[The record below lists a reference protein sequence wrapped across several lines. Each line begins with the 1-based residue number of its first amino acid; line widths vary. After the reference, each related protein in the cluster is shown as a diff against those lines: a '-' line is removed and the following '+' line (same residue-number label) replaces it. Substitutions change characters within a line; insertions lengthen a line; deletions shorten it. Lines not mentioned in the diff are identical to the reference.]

1 MCNLYNLK
9 VTRQELWQYYQA
21 NDDFRRDIEREELA
35 KDYVSKATPGL
46 IVRTVNGQRVL
57 SEPLHWGWPNPRGG
71 DEVRNVRNYGSRF
84 WKPALENPERRCLVP
99 FTQFQ
104 EWTVEPDPATGK
116 KTKHWFSLLNRPI
129 GTFAGIWR
137 PSERGDIFTFLTCG
151 YSDSDDPDVEKAAAA
166 AHIVGK
172 IHPKAVP
179 VILHDE
185 DFDRWL
191 TAPVNEALS
200 LACAHPS
207 QLIALDADA

>member
-9 VTRQELWQYYQA
+9 VERWELQAYYQA
-21 NDDFRRDIEREELA
+21 DDDFRREIEIEELA

-46 IVRTVNGQRVL
+46 IIRQIGSQRFL

-71 DEVRNVRNYGSRF
+71 DEVRNVRNYSSKF
-84 WKPALENPERRCLVP
+84 WKPALTDPSRRCLVP

-104 EWTVEPDPATGK
+104 EWTVEPDPETGK
-116 KTKHWFSLLNRPI
+116 KRPHWFSLVSQPI

-151 YSDSDDPDVEKAAAA
+151 YSESPRDSEDDKAAAA
-166 AHIVGK
+166 QHVVGK
-172 IHPKAVP
+172 IHPKAMP
-179 VILHDE
+179 VILHTE
-185 DFDRWL
+185 DFDKWL
-191 TAPVNEALS
+191 NAPVDEALT

-207 QLIALDADA
+207 QLIAID